1 MMQPPGDPLST
12 DDVRLMMEHRLAWQG
27 NPNIKIGEIEEA
39 DDNRITAE
47 IVTQDGSLVQK
58 LEIDRKTGFMRQVE

>member
-27 NPNIKIGEIEEA
+27 NPNIKIGEIEET

-58 LEIDRKTGFMRQVE
+58 LEIDRQTGFMRQVE